1 MKRQRPELRGTIAP
15 AFFSFL
21 ACALVLFIILAGVI
35 NHSLSQI
42 HFLKVSLPFVSNC
55 TKHLHPQIDIS
66 KLNVPA
72 KLDGSTFL
80 KDLTSSTGVDFVG
93 EPATTATLGLAET
106 YTSSLLTACG
116 HFANG
121 KVECSPANLAYHFNP
136 VRVLHLDSTSLEG
149 TYTPELKDAIDAT
162 SRVSR
167 FLVYGYFASAL
178 LTFLAPLVAMATSS
192 FAAAISSIA
201 TLLLLAVSIA
211 GLVVFNRLSG
221 AFNANFNDEG
231 MFSSVA
237 AVPSALS
244 FAAFALSLLA
254 TSTLIS
260 RAQAR
265 SVAERRRQTAVY
277 NVGVSEPFVS
287 GKESPP
293 PGIGSRDATKPG
305 LWGRVQTFRQHKY
318 IQLDKQSALT
328 LPGQRSPG
336 GSPGARLLNPSEGE
350 RTPGLRTD
358 RLRPDDDE
366 DDSWVGR
373 DDYVGSRA
381 GSDAGRDDGPPVP
394 MITIGGNKATLD
406 KNMAYEPYSSTTK
419 KGPVEESVTAY
430 DPYRGSSDLGTRA
443 PYTDKDAEGRWKLSA
458 TGGPMVDVPYS
469 DVDTSYKGEKGGDAR
484 P

>member
-1 MKRQRPELRGTIAP
+1 MPPPMPTMKRQRPELRGTIAP

-21 ACALVLFIILAGVI
+21 ACGLVLLIILAGVI

-42 HFLKVSLPFVSNC
+42 HFLK
-55 TKHLHPQIDIS
+55 IDIS

-93 EPATTATLGLAET
+93 ESATTATLGLAET

-116 HFANG
+116 RFANG
-121 KVECSPANLAYHFNP
+121 NVQCSPANLAYYFNP

-149 TYTPELKDAIDAT
+149 TYTPELKDAIDASARIT
-162 SRVSR
+162 R
-167 FLVYGYFASAL
+167 FLVYGYIASAL
-178 LTFLAPLVAMATSS
+178 LAFLAPLVAMATSS

-201 TLLLLAVSIA
+201 TILLLAVSIA
-211 GLVVFNRLSG
+211 GLVMFNRLSG
-221 AFNANFNDEG
+221 AFNSNFNDEG

-254 TSTLIS
+254 TSALIS

-318 IQLDKQSALT
+318 IQLDKQSALA

-336 GSPGARLLNPSEGE
+336 MSPGARLLNPSEGE
-350 RTPGLRTD
+350 RTPGLPTD

-381 GSDAGRDDGPPVP
+381 GSDAGRNDDPPVP

-406 KNMAYEPYSSTTK
+406 KNLAYEPYSSTTK
-419 KGPVEESVTAY
+419 KEPAEETATAY
-430 DPYRGSSDLGTRA
+430 DPYRGSSDLGERA
-443 PYTDKDAEGRWKLSA
+443 PYTDKDAGERWKLSA
-458 TGGPMVDVPYS
+458 TGGPMADIPYS
-469 DVDTSYKGEKGGDAR
+469 DVDTSYKGEKGGE
-484 P
+484 PKP

>member
-15 AFFSFL
+15 AIFSLL
-21 ACALVLFIILAGVI
+21 AFTLVLLIILAGVI

-42 HFLKVSLPFVSNC
+42 HFLKV
-55 TKHLHPQIDIS
+55 DIS

-72 KLDGSTFL
+72 KLEDSTFL
-80 KDLTSSTGVDFVG
+80 KDLSSSTGVDFVG
-93 EPATTATLGLAET
+93 EPATTTTLGLAET

-121 KVECSPANLAYHFNP
+121 NIQCSPANLGYYFNP
-136 VRVLHLDSTSLEG
+136 VRILHLDSTSLEG
-149 TYTPELKDAIDAT
+149 TYTQALKDAIDAT
-162 SRVSR
+162 ARTTR
-167 FLVYGYFASAL
+167 FLVYGYISSAL
-178 LTFLAPLVAMATSS
+178 LTFMAPLVAMATST

-231 MFSSVA
+231 MFSSVPATPA
-237 AVPSALS
+237 AMS
-244 FAAFALSLLA
+244 FAAFSISLLA

-287 GKESPP
+287 GGATKDGAAAD

-318 IQLDKQSALT
+318 TQIEKQGALT
-328 LPGQRSPG
+328 LPGPQSRV
-336 GSPGARLLNPSEGE
+336 GSPGMRLLNPSEGE
-350 RTPGLRTD
+350 RTPGLPTD

-373 DDYVGSRA
+373 DDYVRSRS
-381 GSDAGRDDGPPVP
+381 GSDAGRNEDAPVP
-394 MITIGGNKATLD
+394 MITLGGNKATLD
-406 KNMAYEPYSSTTK
+406 KNLAYEPYSSTTR
-419 KGPVEESVTAY
+419 KGPVEETATAY

-443 PYTDKDAEGRWKLSA
+443 PYADKDAGDRWKLSA
-458 TGGPMVDVPYS
+458 TGGPMADAPYS
-469 DVDTSYKGEKGGDAR
+469 DVDTSYKGEKGAGGK